1 MTLLKV
7 TQGLAGI
14 NMLHHYHNI
23 LTDTLVQGSITQ
35 NPYLIPRVSNCPL
48 RNSHCKSSVHAVIHK
63 TKATGVPNV
72 QVLHLL

>member
-35 NPYLIPRVSNCPL
+35 NPYSTRFKLSI
-48 RNSHCKSSVHAVIHK
+48 
-63 TKATGVPNV
+63 TK
-72 QVLHLL
+72 QSL